1 VTSFSRISSIQIP
14 DAGSTQSRRKGRKI
28 PSLLPTEMSFF
39 LGSQDALSSTVLP
52 GRGPPKAAR
61 PIQSAPQISSCAP
74 PPIRDR
80 EKEESSGKDSRDAAG
95 RAYSPRGAKLT
106 ALVAIADIGRS
117 PGHESPSSGGVISH
131 RLRRN
136 VFWTSQDP

>member
-1 VTSFSRISSIQIP
+1 VTSFFTQFLIQVP
-14 DAGSTQSRRKGRKI
+14 DSGTQSRRKGRKI

-80 EKEESSGKDSRDAAG
+80 EKESGGKDSRDATG

-117 PGHESPSSGGVISH
+117 PGHEPPSSGGTF
-131 RLRRN
+131 R
-136 VFWTSQDP
+136 TD